1 MVRKLNLSSGETS
14 IVRSANL
21 SNQKERRVP
30 AACNVP
36 LDGYF
41 IELHGVHWALM
52 ERHGDEPARLVQM
65 CGTEAEA
72 EEEARKRNEREHGK
86 WK

>member
-1 MVRKLNLSSGETS
+1 MVKKLN
-14 IVRSANL
+14 V
-21 SNQKERRVP
+21 
-30 AACNVP
+30 ACNVP

-52 ERHGDEPARLVQM
+52 KRYGDEPARLVQM

-72 EEEARKRNEREHGK
+72 EDEARKRNESEHGNGK
-86 WK
+86 GK